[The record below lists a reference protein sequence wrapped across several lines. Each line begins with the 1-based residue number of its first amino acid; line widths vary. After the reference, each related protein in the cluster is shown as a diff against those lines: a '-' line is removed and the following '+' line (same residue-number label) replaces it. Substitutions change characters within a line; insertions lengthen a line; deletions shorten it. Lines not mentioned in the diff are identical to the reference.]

1 MMIYIYEICKKMWKL
16 IFNEI
21 RLVLCYMSVT
31 SSTADILNNEKTQIY
46 WHADNG
52 GKTDSFY
59 LCSCNL
65 YIVCK
70 MLS

>member
-1 MMIYIYEICKKMWKL
+1 MKYAKKMWKL

-52 GKTDSFY
+52 GKNR
-59 LCSCNL
+59 L
-65 YIVCK
+65 I
-70 MLS
+70 LSVQL